1 MGPVTHTYSTQTDTA
16 ERITKGAEKRSG
28 SLLREGQGVYERS
41 SQPEQQNGD
50 RGRSTGNNAR
60 AAGTAEFEREGDLLS
75 LSCTSRSGGAGAERR
90 TLEVFLCACPCAT
103 RFGKGHTTSA
113 KAKSKK
119 KKKRFFVFCF
129 CHGAPP
135 RDVGAPPAS
144 PSCRRPALVV

>member
-60 AAGTAEFEREGDLLS
+60 AVGTAEFEREGDLS
-75 LSCTSRSGGAGAERR
+75 LSIAIDHRTPTHDELCIDEPQHGAGHQQEHQM
-90 TLEVFLCACPCAT
+90 LCCSWDL
-103 RFGKGHTTSA
+103 RVH
-113 KAKSKK
+113 
-119 KKKRFFVFCF
+119 RQY
-129 CHGAPP
+129 
-135 RDVGAPPAS
+135 
-144 PSCRRPALVV
+144 